1 VYFKQVRADQSKG
14 NMTAG
19 DVMIDPRT
27 GVKTP
32 AGYASNYISG
42 EVAAVTVGGV
52 THYAFTTAQGPVRPQ
67 TVRITAAGIS
77 PYCFDDGLGIL
88 QGVGLSGTITYN
100 SGGVGAIVIDFAA
113 DPGVGHNIYLEY
125 QVNFEQADDLPRI
138 SSYFD
143 STSILARVY
152 ALKGTI
158 GMLQNYGMRKRFG
171 LVAEDELAKDLVA
184 EINAEIGGDL
194 IRLLAASYMGNTNW
208 PKTPPANVSY
218 YEHKTV
224 CAN

>member
-1 VYFKQVRADQSKG
+1 MYFKQVRADQSKG